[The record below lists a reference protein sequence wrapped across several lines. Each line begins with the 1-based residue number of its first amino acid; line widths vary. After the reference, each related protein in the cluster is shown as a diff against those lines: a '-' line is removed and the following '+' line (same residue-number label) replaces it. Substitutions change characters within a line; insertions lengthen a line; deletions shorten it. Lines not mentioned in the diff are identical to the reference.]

1 MNKRLSF
8 VLAILFFARTFFSE
22 IPLAPNLSLSPSIE
36 SSAGFLIYETG
47 NESWF
52 HTEKFNARLNILS
65 DKKEEQS
72 AVSMEARYLYGKSD
86 RTDLNGKLH
95 FGSAKFAFEKEFFK
109 IRAGG
114 GIFGIP
120 QNFCILKDKPRFIL
134 NDSRGFFATT
144 GGNIKFNF
152 FDNDW
157 NIDADFVFGR
167 ANVASGDMYYFYG
180 RADDFL
186 LFGGKAAINAPFG
199 ISFFTLAGNLEF
211 NLKTDKNKRVGN
223 LDASICA
230 FYLAKEFHFRLA
242 DYFSIKPFA
251 GYAQLSA
258 NGSAWLTSVN
268 QTYFLFPF
276 KYAGGNFDG
285 KIHFISAGLSF
296 DIKKGGFAFSLDFI
310 YLASIKNSISG
321 IYAYQFKKSVFFD
334 GSSDIGCIQFPDT
347 AGSHIFA
354 GIMEASYKF
363 NLHKNF
369 VPTIKISKIF
379 AAAILN
385 EETKNFMNGDSS
397 YTTATV
403 PSSQPYANSDN
414 SSSIMEMIKSA
425 LLSGTYVSIKIDF

>member
-52 HTEKFNARLNILS
+52 HTEKFNAKLNILS

-72 AVSMEARYLYGKSD
+72 AVSMEARYLYEKSD
-86 RTDLNGKLH
+86 RTDFNGKLH
-95 FGSAKFAFEKEFFK
+95 FGSAKFAFEKDFLK

-120 QNFCILKDKPRFIL
+120 KNFCILNEKPRFIL
-134 NDSRGFFATT
+134 NDSRGFFSTT
-144 GGNIKFNF
+144 GGNIKCNF

-157 NIDADFVFGR
+157 NIYAEFVFGR

-211 NLKTDKNKRVGN
+211 NLKTDT
-223 LDASICA
+223 
-230 FYLAKEFHFRLA
+230 
-242 DYFSIKPFA
+242 IKPFA

-321 IYAYQFKKSVFFD
+321 IYEYQFKKSVFFD
-334 GSSDIGCIQFPDT
+334 GSSDIGGIQFPDT

-385 EETKNFMNGDSS
+385 EETKNFMNGKSS